1 MPLLEAEYIQ
11 TGKLKY
17 VVHPYYLGNPAIG
30 LAVEAAWCA
39 QDQGKYFEYAHVLY
53 ENQGVELS
61 PEFLATTA
69 GEVGLDTQAFAQC
82 LANGTHRSD
91 VQEATAAAHSRGV
104 SSTPT
109 FFINNRR
116 VRGNEAYE
124 VFQRLIEQELA
135 RAQ

>member
-1 MPLLEAEYIQ
+1 M
-11 TGKLKY
+11 
-17 VVHPYYLGNPAIG
+17 G

-39 QDQGKYFEYAHVLY
+39 QDQGKFFEYQHALF
-53 ENQGVELS
+53 ENYGTEMT
-61 PEFLATTA
+61 PEHLAKMA
-69 GEVGLDTQAFAQC
+69 QEVGLDLEIFAQC
-82 LANGTHRSD
+82 LANGTHRTD
-91 VQEATAAAHSRGV
+91 VGLAAQTAASRGV

-116 VRGNEAYE
+116 VRGNESYE

>member
-1 MPLLEAEYIQ
+1 
-11 TGKLKY
+11 
-17 VVHPYYLGNPAIG
+17 
-30 LAVEAAWCA
+30 
-39 QDQGKYFEYAHVLY
+39 
-53 ENQGVELS
+53 VELT

-69 GEVGLDTQAFAQC
+69 GEVGLDGQAFAQC
-82 LANGTHRSD
+82 LANGTHRTD
-91 VQEATAAAHSRGV
+91 VQQAAGAAASRGV
-104 SSTPT
+104 NSTPT

>member
-1 MPLLEAEYIQ
+1 M
-11 TGKLKY
+11 
-17 VVHPYYLGNPAIG
+17 
-30 LAVEAAWCA
+30 
-39 QDQGKYFEYAHVLY
+39 Y
-53 ENQGVELS
+53 EKQGVELT

-69 GEVGLDTQAFAQC
+69 SEVGLDTQAFAQC
-82 LANGTHRSD
+82 LSSGTHRTD
-91 VQEATAAAHSRGV
+91 VAQATQAAVSRGV
-104 SSTPT
+104 NSTPT